1 MGSGCIYLAMRRRR
15 FSTKLRG
22 VTMRIG
28 AQFGLVF
35 LGCVVLTPPV
45 TVFPARQP
53 AAAEQN
59 DTAIFGRLVARD
71 GKTPTLHLENK
82 DVPLV
87 SEKRSIAETLRD
99 SRLSGRELK
108 AVGHVKAD
116 GSFEVREFFVVR
128 PDALYRVIYHC
139 DVCNITTFSPGDCM
153 CCQAPTVPVEVL
165 PTDPRI
171 YHEEI
176 QGPPKSKVPE

>member
-1 MGSGCIYLAMRRRR
+1 MRCRNLFRSVQAL
-15 FSTKLRG
+15 FLRSRAIAG
-22 VTMRIG
+22 R
-28 AQFGLVF
+28 AA
-35 LGCVVLTPPV
+35 LGCVLLVPIGITAPGGLLASGGQEDTEIRGKL
-45 TVFPARQP
+45 PAQ
-53 AAAEQN
+53 A
-59 DTAIFGRLVARD
+59 
-71 GKTPTLHLENK
+71 GKTPVLHHEGK
-82 DVPLV
+82 DVSLV
-87 SEKRSIAETLRD
+87 SDKRSVAETLKD
-99 SRLSGRELK
+99 PRLSGRELK
-108 AVGHVKAD
+108 VVGHFKGD

-176 QGPPKSKVPE
+176 QGPPKSEPPE

>member
-1 MGSGCIYLAMRRRR
+1 M
-15 FSTKLRG
+15 ST
-22 VTMRIG
+22 T
-28 AQFGLVF
+28 AQ
-35 LGCVVLTPPV
+35 
-45 TVFPARQP
+45 
-53 AAAEQN
+53 
-59 DTAIFGRLVARD
+59 AIFRILGARVRLVALGGVLLVPVGIAGLDRLWGGEESGD
-71 GKTPTLHLENK
+71 TAVRGKLLAQAGKEAVLQCEGK
-82 DVPLV
+82 EIPLG
-87 SEKRSIAETLRD
+87 SDRRSIAETLRD

-108 AVGHVKAD
+108 VVGQFKQD
-116 GSFEVREFFVVR
+116 GSFEVHEFLVIR

-176 QGPPKSKVPE
+176 QGPPKSKSPE

>member
-1 MGSGCIYLAMRRRR
+1 
-15 FSTKLRG
+15 
-22 VTMRIG
+22 
-28 AQFGLVF
+28 
-35 LGCVVLTPPV
+35 VLHH
-45 TVFPARQP
+45 
-53 AAAEQN
+53 E
-59 DTAIFGRLVARD
+59 G
-71 GKTPTLHLENK
+71 K
-82 DVPLV
+82 DVSLV
-87 SEKRSIAETLRD
+87 SDKHSVAETLKD
-99 SRLSGRELK
+99 PRLSGRELK
-108 AVGHVKAD
+108 VVGHFKGD

-176 QGPPKSKVPE
+176 QGPPKSEPPE